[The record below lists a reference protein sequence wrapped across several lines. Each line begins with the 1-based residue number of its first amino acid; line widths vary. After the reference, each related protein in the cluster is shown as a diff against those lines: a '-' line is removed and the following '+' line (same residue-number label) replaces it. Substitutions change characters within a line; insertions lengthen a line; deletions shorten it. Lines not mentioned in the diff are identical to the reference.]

1 MKVAIIIP
9 ARLASTRFPEK
20 PLALIGNQ
28 TMIQRVYNQALK
40 VANADAVVVA
50 TDHQKIYN
58 HIVDFGGNVVLTD
71 PQLPSG
77 TDRVFAAAQSLNQ
90 SFDVIVNLQ
99 GDEPFINP
107 QVIEALIAEFR
118 NPEVHIATMASKIAD
133 IEEVMNPNLVKIVLS
148 DDHSAL
154 YFSRSPI
161 PYLRGVNQADW
172 LNYGI
177 FYQHIGLYAYRMET
191 LEKLVALEQ
200 SPLEKMES
208 LEQLRWLQA
217 GYKIKVSLTDYKSFG
232 IDTPEDL
239 LKAMQ
244 IFNL

>member
-9 ARLASTRFPEK
+9 ARLASSRFPEK
-20 PLALIGNQ
+20 PLAFIGKE

-40 VANADAVVVA
+40 VKTADSVFVA
-50 TDHQKIYN
+50 TDHQKIYD
-58 HIVDFGGNVVLTD
+58 HVVGFGGNVVITD

-77 TDRVFAAAQSLNQ
+77 TDRVFAAARSLNQ
-90 SFDVIVNLQ
+90 NFDLIVNLQ

-107 QVIEALIAEFR
+107 EVIEALIAEFQ
-118 NPEVHIATMASKIAD
+118 NPEVQIATMASQITD
-133 IEEVMNPNLVKIVLS
+133 IEEVINPNLVKIVLS

-161 PYLRGVNQADW
+161 PYLRGVKQADW
-172 LNYGI
+172 LNHGI
-177 FYQHIGLYAYRMET
+177 FYQHIGLYAYRMDT
-191 LEKLVALEQ
+191 LGKLVGLEQ

-239 LKAMQ
+239 QQAKHL
-244 IFNL
+244 FNI